1 MRLKRSFIYL
11 LIALIIIGLIGCGP
25 STMDTEAPLD
35 TNDQQEQKTALLK
48 VHFID
53 VGQADCILIQAP
65 TGENM
70 LIDAG
75 NNDDADTIVSYLN
88 AQGVKKVDIL
98 VGTHPHEDRIGSL
111 DTVINTFDIGKIYM
125 PRVTH
130 TTKTFE
136 DVLLAVKNKGLK
148 ISTARGGTSID
159 FSPRHK
165 S

>member
-88 AQGVKKVDIL
+88 AQG
-98 VGTHPHEDRIGSL
+98 
-111 DTVINTFDIGKIYM
+111 
-125 PRVTH
+125 
-130 TTKTFE
+130 
-136 DVLLAVKNKGLK
+136 
-148 ISTARGGTSID
+148 
-159 FSPRHK
+159 
-165 S
+165 